1 MDIYTFIVE
10 LVKALAW
17 PVTIGIGFI
26 FLHKPFISLIPFMRK
41 LKFKELEME
50 FSQQIQAMKLEAD
63 IEENSELMSPAMN
76 ILSFSTRAAVME
88 AWIELETVAASKAA
102 SFWSSSDTS
111 PFRNNVR
118 LGNYLHQCNVIDKNQ
133 LKSFNELRKLRNEL
147 AHIEEVNLTDSDAK
161 AYIEVAAN
169 LVQHI
174 KHNN

>member
-17 PVTIGIGFI
+17 PVTIGIGFM

-41 LKFKELEME
+41 LKFKEFEME

-63 IEENSELMSPAMN
+63 IQENSEVTSPAMD

-102 SFWSSSDTS
+102 SFWSSSNTS

-118 LGNYLHQCNVIDKNQ
+118 LGNYLHQCGVIDESQ
-133 LKSFNELRKLRNEL
+133 LKSFNELRKLRNDL
-147 AHIEEVNLTDSDAK
+147 VHIKEVNITDSDAK
-161 AYIEVAAN
+161 AYIGVAAN
-169 LVQHI
+169 LVQHM
-174 KHNN
+174 KHNH

>member
-10 LVKALAW
+10 IVKALAW
-17 PVTIGIGFI
+17 PVTIGIGFM
-26 FLHKPFISLIPFMRK
+26 FLHKPFISLIPFMHK
-41 LKFKELEME
+41 LKFIEFEME
-50 FSQQIQAMKLEAD
+50 FSQQVQAMKLEAD
-63 IEENSELMSPAMN
+63 IREDSEVKSPAMD

-102 SFWSSSDTS
+102 SFWSSSNVS
-111 PFRNNVR
+111 PFKNNIR
-118 LGNYLHQCNVIDKNQ
+118 LGNYLHQCGVINENQ

-147 AHIEEVNLTDSDAK
+147 VHIKEVSITDSDAK

-174 KHNN
+174 KNNR